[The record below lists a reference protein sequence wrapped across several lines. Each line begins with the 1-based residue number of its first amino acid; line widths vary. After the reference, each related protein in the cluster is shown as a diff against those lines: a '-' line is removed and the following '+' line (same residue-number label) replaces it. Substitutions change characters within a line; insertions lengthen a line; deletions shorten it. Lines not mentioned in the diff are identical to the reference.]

1 MLQLVFQRVTFG
13 TQRTKGAR
21 FFCQNPLILR
31 FFFGKIQK
39 QIMNPMYP
47 HSRKILRIKPKSA
60 FSRLEFVVQ
69 AFSWERIRK
78 KYIWQVVTL

>member
-1 MLQLVFQRVTFG
+1 
-13 TQRTKGAR
+13 
-21 FFCQNPLILR
+21 
-31 FFFGKIQK
+31 
-39 QIMNPMYP
+39 MNPVYP